1 MGTVYFDGI
10 KTNGLSIASALG
22 ESRYY
27 IVDISGRHCV
37 TIHLTGNVHTRGGI
51 SIHVALR
58 KNTAFAHATHVPELR
73 SDFASLRVN
82 RLDNAFP
89 AR

>member
-1 MGTVYFDGI
+1 M
-10 KTNGLSIASALG
+10 
-22 ESRYY
+22 
-27 IVDISGRHCV
+27 

-51 SIHVALR
+51 PIHVALR

-73 SDFASLRVN
+73 SDFASLGVN
-82 RLDNAFP
+82 RLDDAFP